1 MKLNKYKK
9 IFISGHNGMV
19 GSSILRFAKKNNLAE
34 NILTINKARLDLT
47 NKNKTYDFLKKNKP
61 EIVFICSAK
70 VGGILANNNN
80 PVEFL
85 LNNLE
90 IQNNLISG
98 CFNAGIKKILFLGS
112 SCIYPR
118 TYLNKKKS
126 FSESDMLSNKLELTN
141 EPYALA
147 KISGIKL
154 CESYNRQYN
163 TQYRSI
169 IPPNL
174 YGPNDNYHP
183 TNSHVLAAL
192 IRKFSLAKK
201 NNLKKVTIWG
211 SGNVKREFLHVDDLA
226 KGAFFISSIKNRVY
240 NQLTSPQQSFINI
253 GYGDEISI
261 KKLCKIICKKLKF
274 DCKLEFDHSKPD
286 GTKSKLI
293 NSKKMLSLGWKPEI
307 KIEKG
312 IELVLENYKNLNDL

>member
-1 MKLNKYKK
+1 MKLNKYNN

-19 GSSILRFAKKNNLAE
+19 GSSILRLIKKNNLAD
-34 NILTINKARLDLT
+34 NILTINKTRLDLT
-47 NKNKTYDFLKKNKP
+47 NKNKTYNFLKKNKP

-70 VGGILANNNN
+70 VGGILANNKS

-98 CFNAGIKKILFLGS
+98 SFKAGIKKILFLGS

-118 TYLNKKKS
+118 TYSNKKKS

-163 TQYRSI
+163 MEYRSI

-192 IRKFSLAKK
+192 IRKFSIAKR

-226 KGAFFISSIKNRVY
+226 KGALYISSIPNKLY
-240 NQLTSPQQSFINI
+240 NQITSPQQSFINI
-253 GYGDEISI
+253 GYGEEITI

-274 DCKLEFDHSKPD
+274 ECKLEFDHSKPD

-293 NSKKMLSLGWKPEI
+293 NSKKILSLGWKPEI

-312 IELVLENYKNLNDL
+312 IELVIKNYHDLYG

>member
-1 MKLNKYKK
+1 MKLKKYKN

-19 GSSILRFAKKNNLAE
+19 GSSLLRFVKKNNIAK
-34 NILTINKARLDLT
+34 NILTINKSRLDLR
-47 NKNKTYDFLKKNKP
+47 NKNNTYNFLKNNKP

-80 PVEFL
+80 PVQFL
-85 LNNLE
+85 LDNLE

-98 CFNAGIKKILFLGS
+98 CFNAGIKKILFMGS
-112 SCIYPR
+112 SCIYPKV
-118 TYLNKKKS
+118 YLNNKKS

-163 TQYRSI
+163 TQYRSV

-192 IRKFSLAKK
+192 IRKFSIAKK
-201 NNLKKVTIWG
+201 NNLKKVIIWG

-226 KGAFFISSIKNRVY
+226 RGALYLSSIPNKLY
-240 NQLTSPQQSFINI
+240 NQLTSPQQSFVNI
-253 GYGDEISI
+253 GYGKEISI
-261 KKLCKIICKKLKF
+261 KQLCRIICKKLNF
-274 DCKLEFDHSKPD
+274 DCKLDFDLSKPN

-293 NSKKMLSLGWKPEI
+293 NSNKILSIGWKPEI
-307 KIEKG
+307 TIEKG
-312 IELVLENYKNLNDL
+312 IEMVLENYKNIYG